1 MGYICFLNTIF
12 QRSKSLKKAY
22 IFKAIKLQKICN
34 VKNSTIL
41 KKEPSDHSIHYF
53 STIFLNSSFE
63 LNSILDNFIIP
74 YGVRNQKLSKN
85 FHGQFYSSLW
95 SRKVNNTH
103 ILSRQSLYIYI
114 YIYDQLN

>member
-1 MGYICFLNTIF
+1 MGYICFSNTIF

-114 YIYDQLN
+114 YMTS